1 MDISP
6 IADRLYIAARPQS
19 KDAQELASLGVRL
32 ILNMTPQR
40 APSGLR
46 STPLRTV
53 WLPWLDT
60 PLLPLPTWLLQRG
73 AAAAHQALHAGGA
86 VVAYCREGRHRSVA
100 MACAILITQGMT
112 AEQAMAH
119 VESARPEADP
129 YVPHVAAAIRQFEAR
144 WSHARRPTP

>member
-19 KDAQELASLGVRL
+19 KDAQELAGLGVRL

-46 STPLRTV
+46 SAPLRTL

-60 PLLPLPTWLLQRG
+60 PLLPLPTGLLQRG
-73 AAAAHQALHAGGA
+73 TAAAHRALQAGEA

-100 MACAILITQGMT
+100 MACAILIVQGMT
-112 AEQAMAH
+112 AEVAMER
-119 VESARPEADP
+119 VKRARPAADP
-129 YVPHVAAAIRQFEAR
+129 HVPHVAAAIRHFEAN
-144 WSHARRPTP
+144 WSHGRRPTF